1 MQRNLL
7 TCETRER
14 IFYLRKMNSVEK
26 TISKFFHEQTHPQA
40 QGRVYR
46 KMRVVRAS
54 LAVTDTSTGRA
65 CERLVNQQIHS
76 TCRWKASQPELTP
89 SCPLMRLTLQ
99 DTRVSLTSTPG
110 SRFLSHILSP
120 QLLSALRPGPG
131 SAALT
136 PILSLVST

>member
-1 MQRNLL
+1 MALKLSEITQRNLL

-26 TISKFFHEQTHPQA
+26 TISKFFHKQTHPQA

-65 CERLVNQQIHS
+65 CEHLVKQQIHS
-76 TCRWKASQPELTP
+76 TCR
-89 SCPLMRLTLQ
+89 
-99 DTRVSLTSTPG
+99 
-110 SRFLSHILSP
+110 
-120 QLLSALRPGPG
+120 
-131 SAALT
+131 
-136 PILSLVST
+136 